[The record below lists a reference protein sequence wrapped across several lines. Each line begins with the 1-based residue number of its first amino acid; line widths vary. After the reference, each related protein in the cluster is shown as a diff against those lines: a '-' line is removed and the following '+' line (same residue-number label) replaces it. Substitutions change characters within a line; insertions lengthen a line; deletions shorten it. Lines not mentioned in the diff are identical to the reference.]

1 MEKRVRL
8 KKILNL
14 LFYCVDM
21 DFSSNEK
28 EKIRTKVIK
37 RKVVSGLIF

>member
-1 MEKRVRL
+1 
-8 KKILNL
+8 
-14 LFYCVDM
+14 M

-28 EKIRTKVIK
+28 GKIRTKVIK